1 LGDGI
6 VEIGDEKIRQ
16 AIQNTEVLRL
26 PRQSL
31 ATFGTTNVNYYL
43 LTKPV
48 YAELTDKEETVIREG
63 RVSAERPRIVTPSY
77 LAKLEGFGENA
88 RRYLEA
94 VIRGYGPHAPGLLY
108 SYKNEPKGLTIV
120 SDGLD
125 VVAGR
130 LNERIN
136 NEGDRL
142 AAVIKG
148 VDELWDVSLLKFI
161 RELTEGSLRSN
172 LAELGRRG
180 LLNMDHAGIPKEA
193 RYRIEIL
200 FQKVKKGE
208 CDPLELKK
216 ELGRWELFSEYE
228 DRFLNL
234 FRKR

>member
-1 LGDGI
+1 
-6 VEIGDEKIRQ
+6 VEIGGEKIRQ

-48 YAELTDKEETVIREG
+48 YAELINKEETIIREG
-63 RVSAERPRIVTPSY
+63 RISVGRPKIVMPSY

-94 VIRGYGPHAPGLLY
+94 VMREYGPHVPGLLY

-120 SDGLD
+120 SDELD

-130 LNERIN
+130 LNERIDK
-136 NEGDRL
+136 EGDRL

-148 VDELWDVSLLKFI
+148 VDEIWDVSLRKFTL
-161 RELTEGSLRSN
+161 EEEVWQLPVQ
-172 LAELGRRG
+172 LAAERMSIMC
-180 LLNMDHAGIPKEA
+180 NQA
-193 RYRIEIL
+193 
-200 FQKVKKGE
+200 
-208 CDPLELKK
+208 
-216 ELGRWELFSEYE
+216 
-228 DRFLNL
+228 
-234 FRKR
+234 